1 MGARGLVLPD
11 LDALTMAALAGRR
24 GEKWST
30 YPPEVLPAWV
40 AEMDYPVAAPVH
52 EVLSA
57 MVARHDVGYPRD
69 SLSEGVREV
78 FAARMA
84 EQFDWKVDPARV
96 ELLSDVVQGMYLAVG
111 TLTTPGSGLVI
122 QTPIY
127 PPFLQAASENG
138 REIVENRLRHEALGY
153 AIDFEALEEAIG
165 PRTEML
171 LFCNPHNPTG
181 RVFGREEL
189 EALAEI
195 VLRHDLLVVSDEIH
209 ADLLYDERSHLPLA
223 SLGPEIAAR
232 TVTLTSATKAF
243 NIPGLRLA
251 VAHFGSRRLQEKF
264 ARVPAH
270 ARGGIGLLG
279 IHATIAA
286 WRDSQLW
293 LDHVRGYLQ
302 QRRDQLGRLLQ
313 ERIPEVI
320 FRAPDATY
328 LAWVDCA
335 ALSLEVDPAEFFL
348 ANGRVA
354 FSPGPNFGVGY
365 SSYMRINFATS
376 AELVTEAV
384 DRMALALGR

>member
-1 MGARGLVLPD
+1 MGPSSLVLPD

-30 YPPEVLPAWV
+30 YPSDVLPAWV
-40 AEMDYPVAAPVH
+40 AEMDYPVASPVH

-57 MVARHDVGYPRD
+57 MVAGHDVGYPRD
-69 SLSEGVREV
+69 ALSEGVREV
-78 FAARMA
+78 FATRMA
-84 EQFDWKVDPARV
+84 EKFDWKVDPARV

-111 TLTTPGSGLVI
+111 TLTAPGSGLVI

-127 PPFLQAASENG
+127 PPFLQAATENG
-138 REIVENRLRHEALGY
+138 REIVENRLLHESHGY

-181 RVFGREEL
+181 RVFSREEL

-195 VLRHDLLVVSDEIH
+195 ILRHDLLVVSDEIH
-209 ADLLYDERSHLPLA
+209 ADLLYDKRSHLPLA

-251 VAHFGSRRLQEKF
+251 VAHFGSHRLQEKF
-264 ARVPAH
+264 AGVPVH

-286 WRDSQLW
+286 WRDSQPW
-293 LDHVRGYLQ
+293 LDHVLGYLEE
-302 QRRDQLGRLLQ
+302 RRNQLGGLLQ
-313 ERIPEVI
+313 ERFPELI

-335 ALSLEVDPAEFFL
+335 ALQLDADPAEFFL
-348 ANGRVA
+348 AKGRVA
-354 FSPGPNFGVGY
+354 FSSGPNFGAGY
-365 SSYMRINFATS
+365 SSYMRMNFATS
-376 AELVTEAV
+376 AGMVTEAV
-384 DRMALALGR
+384 DRMAAALGR